1 VSDLRS
7 AIVTTAVSQT
17 RRLPSRWIDR
27 LPDDVREELLAI
39 RREWRAG
46 TIHAS
51 ARGLAAAIVANC
63 KERGIT
69 ICGFCGVREW
79 LASKD

>member
-27 LPDDVREELLAI
+27 LPDDVREELLTI
-39 RREWRAG
+39 RREWKAG
-46 TIHAS
+46 TIQAS
-51 ARGLAAAIVANC
+51 GRGLAAAIVENC
-63 KERGIT
+63 RERDLD
-69 ICGFCGVREW
+69 ICGFDGVREW
-79 LASKD
+79 LTRQD

>member
-39 RREWRAG
+39 RREWKAG
-46 TIHAS
+46 TIQAS
-51 ARGLAAAIVANC
+51 GRGLAAAIVANC

>member
-1 VSDLRS
+1 VSDLRF
-7 AIVTTAVSQT
+7 AILATASTTP
-17 RRLPSRWIDR
+17 RRQPARWIDR
-27 LPDDVREELLAI
+27 LPADVREELLSI
-39 RREWRAG
+39 RREWHAG
-46 TIHAS
+46 TIQAS
-51 ARGLAAAIVANC
+51 GRGLAAAIVANC

>member
-1 VSDLRS
+1 MSDLRS

-39 RREWRAG
+39 RREWQAG
-46 TIHAS
+46 AIQAS

>member
-7 AIVTTAVSQT
+7 AIVAAAAPQAPRTAG
-17 RRLPSRWIDR
+17 RWIDR

-46 TIHAS
+46 TIQAS
-51 ARGLAAAIVANC
+51 GRGLAAAIVANC

>member
-1 VSDLRS
+1 MSDLRS
-7 AIVTTAVSQT
+7 AIVATASTTP
-17 RRLPSRWIDR
+17 RRQPARWIDR
-27 LPDDVREELLAI
+27 LPDDVREELLTI

-46 TIHAS
+46 AIQAS
-51 ARGLAAAIVANC
+51 GRGLAAAIVANC

>member
-27 LPDDVREELLAI
+27 LPDDVREELLTI

-46 TIHAS
+46 AIQAS
-51 ARGLAAAIVANC
+51 GRGLAAAIVANC

>member
-1 VSDLRS
+1 MSDLRS
-7 AIVTTAVSQT
+7 AIVAAAAPQASRTVG
-17 RRLPSRWIDR
+17 RWIDR

-46 TIHAS
+46 TIQAS
-51 ARGLAAAIVANC
+51 GRGLAAAIVANC